1 MQYDEEEDARHTFH
15 IPEKHMSMLHQLLGN
30 GCRVCYK
37 HTASE
42 FEEDN
47 FLLVFSMTSSVH

>member
-42 FEEDN
+42 FEEGN
-47 FLLVFSMTSSVH
+47 FLLVFFHD